1 MWWQRPLLKHGVIYP
16 WLILVKTYGLPGFFF
31 FCQGFFES
39 FLEFKES
46 LCWKFPALRTNS
58 VPSFYVLR
66 VFT

>member
-1 MWWQRPLLKHGVIYP
+1 MVAKATFKAWSY
-16 WLILVKTYGLPGFFF
+16 LPMVNTSENLWITWVFF